1 MLNWP
6 SGGDWCVISGD
17 LEVVLEEKERVELER
32 SLNCVTDCDKALTWY
47 PILDDTIRP
56 GDDVDDAVTTL
67 LAWWLW

>member
-32 SLNCVTDCDKALTWY
+32 SLNCVTDCDKALT
-47 PILDDTIRP
+47 
-56 GDDVDDAVTTL
+56 
-67 LAWWLW
+67 